1 MFDSGIPAP
10 RSRDSSTGRVDC
22 AICRASSPTSRLTI
36 CPALQLEKLAAIS
49 PSKLPSVAGARLGVP
64 LAGVGKFVAI
74 GLNYADHAAE
84 ANLPLPSEPIVFQ
97 KAITSLSGPNDPVIL
112 PRDSRKSDWE
122 VELGIVIGTQASY
135 VERADALAH
144 VAGYCVVN
152 DVSEREY
159 QMERGGTWD
168 KGKGCDS
175 FGPVGP
181 WLVTTDEIADPQAL
195 DLWLDVNGQ
204 RMQQGNTRTMIFDCA
219 EIVSYVS
226 RFMTLMPGDIIATGT
241 PPGVGMGKKP
251 DAIYLKPG
259 DVMTL
264 GIEGLGHAAPGS
276 PRMVGGSGEAA
287 VSVFSGRFE
296 GRTAVVTGA
305 ASGIGRDV
313 ARRLSAEGA
322 RVSMWDLNAGALG
335 AAAAEAGAS
344 NTQAVD
350 IAAEDAV
357 DVAMQRSIDALGGRL
372 DILVASAGIAGP
384 NGAVK
389 DYAGNDWRKVFDVN
403 VNGVFYCNRAAVRA
417 MDRSGLRAHHQ
428 RRFRGR
434 KGGQSER
441 FGLQRLQGGGDRSHQ
456 IAREGDRRD
465 RYPRQLHH
473 AGRDSGP
480 LVRSDDASTHRIHA
494 VEDSG
499 RAVRHHGGGDFACLL
514 AGERGVFVQHRGSI
528 RPLRR
533 AGNLLKGSLERCSH
547 REQIA

>member
-1 MFDSGIPAP
+1 MKLVRFGNAGAEKPGLIDDQGGLRDLSSVIADITPDNLS
-10 RSRDSSTGRVDC
+10 RST
-22 AICRASSPTSRLTI
+22 
-36 CPALQLEKLAAIS
+36 LEKLAAS
-49 PSKLPSVAGARLGVP
+49 LPVEAPVGRRRARLGVP

-112 PRDSRKSDWE
+112 PKGSRKSDWE

-144 VAGYCVVN
+144 VAGYCIVN

-251 DAIYLKPG
+251 DPIYLKPG

-264 GIEGLGHAAPGS
+264 GIEGLGTQRQEVREWSAP
-276 PRMVGGSGEAA
+276 PEK
-287 VSVFSGRFE
+287 
-296 GRTAVVTGA
+296 
-305 ASGIGRDV
+305 
-313 ARRLSAEGA
+313 RR
-322 RVSMWDLNAGALG
+322 
-335 AAAAEAGAS
+335 
-344 NTQAVD
+344 
-350 IAAEDAV
+350 
-357 DVAMQRSIDALGGRL
+357 
-372 DILVASAGIAGP
+372 
-384 NGAVK
+384 
-389 DYAGNDWRKVFDVN
+389 
-403 VNGVFYCNRAAVRA
+403 
-417 MDRSGLRAHHQ
+417 
-428 RRFRGR
+428 
-434 KGGQSER
+434 
-441 FGLQRLQGGGDRSHQ
+441 
-456 IAREGDRRD
+456 
-465 RYPRQLHH
+465 
-473 AGRDSGP
+473 
-480 LVRSDDASTHRIHA
+480 
-494 VEDSG
+494 
-499 RAVRHHGGGDFACLL
+499 
-514 AGERGVFVQHRGSI
+514 
-528 RPLRR
+528 
-533 AGNLLKGSLERCSH
+533 
-547 REQIA
+547 